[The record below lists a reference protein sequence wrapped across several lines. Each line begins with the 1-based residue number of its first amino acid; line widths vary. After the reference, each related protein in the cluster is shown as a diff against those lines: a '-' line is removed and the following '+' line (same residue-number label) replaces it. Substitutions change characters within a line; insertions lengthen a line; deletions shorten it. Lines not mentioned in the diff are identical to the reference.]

1 MKLEK
6 TTIGIIIA
14 VFLGISG
21 IVGYNHMNKKPM
33 VESIDTNPNKN
44 DTKIYVHVKGEV
56 INPGLY
62 EMKLGDRINDAVKK
76 AGGVT
81 EVGDEN
87 RINLAKELTDGMEVI
102 VPNINDELENLQGK
116 ININTAS
123 EERLT
128 DIAGVG
134 KATAKKIIKYR
145 EETGG
150 FTAIEEIMNIDG
162 IGIKTFETIKED
174 ISIN

>member
-62 EMKLGDRINDAVKK
+62 EMKLGDRINDAVK
-76 AGGVT
+76 
-81 EVGDEN
+81 
-87 RINLAKELTDGMEVI
+87 R
-102 VPNINDELENLQGK
+102 LE
-116 ININTAS
+116 
-123 EERLT
+123 E
-128 DIAGVG
+128 
-134 KATAKKIIKYR
+134 
-145 EETGG
+145 
-150 FTAIEEIMNIDG
+150 
-162 IGIKTFETIKED
+162 
-174 ISIN
+174 